1 LPILILSYMKYALNI
16 LTFVTFS
23 LLTLPFASVQ
33 ANNNP
38 VTLMIE
44 GVATPAVHLVA
55 GEINLYVVYRTEVQM
70 IPVNDF
76 HYRTGTVESS
86 TFFIG
91 VGEQLE
97 ELKPS
102 NYKKIIRRHLANA
115 PYLHKHLGKP
125 GFRYENIPYMIEF
138 YNRFRT

>member
-1 LPILILSYMKYALNI
+1 MKYRLKI
-16 LTFVTFS
+16 LTFITLS
-23 LLTLPFASVQ
+23 LLIWSGPELQ
-33 ANNNP
+33 ANNNNP
-38 VTLMIE
+38 ITLMIK
-44 GVATPAVHLVA
+44 GVATPAQHLVA
-55 GEINLYVVYRTEVQM
+55 GEINLYVVKLEEIQM
-70 IPVNDF
+70 IPVNEF
-76 HYRTGTVESS
+76 HYRNAIVESS

-91 VGEQLE
+91 VEGEIE

-115 PYLHKHLGKP
+115 PYLLKHLGKP

>member
-1 LPILILSYMKYALNI
+1 MKYTLVI
-16 LTFVTFS
+16 LTFVTLNLFS
-23 LLTLPFASVQ
+23 WPYARLQ

-38 VTLMIE
+38 VTLMIA
-44 GVATPAVHLVA
+44 GVATPATHLVS
-55 GEINLYVVYRTEVQM
+55 GEINLYVVYRTEMQM
-70 IPVNDF
+70 IPVNF

-91 VGEQLE
+91 VGEALE

-102 NYKKIIRRHLANA
+102 NYKKIIRKHLANA
-115 PYLHKHLGKP
+115 PYLHKQLGKP